1 MRKYY
6 AKKPTKKQKELTK
19 QKIALA
25 FFIAFMVV
33 FGSYLMAEAS
43 RVPEVSRSMVQIKK
57 TPVKAVKKEV
67 VSESIREVTAY
78 NVGDPLQCDDTPC
91 ISANGENIC
100 KALALGYKRCATNA
114 FPFGTKL
121 LIDGYGECLVVD
133 RMNSR
138 YKNRIDVALESH
150 EKQRAIDWGLQRLKV
165 QVIAR

>member
-6 AKKPTKKQKELTK
+6 AKKFTKKQREREK

-25 FFIAFMVV
+25 LLTAFLVV
-33 FGSYLMAEAS
+33 FGSYLMVEAS
-43 RVPEVSRSMVQIKK
+43 RIPKVSKTMVQTKK
-57 TPVKAVKKEV
+57 TPVKAIKKEV

-91 ISANGENIC
+91 IATNGENIC

-114 FPFGTKL
+114 FPIGTRL
-121 LIDGYGECLVVD
+121 NIEGYGECLVVD

-165 QVIAR
+165 QVIR